1 MAYIQL
7 NHDFVKFIDP
17 ELYASVLDKKDDGD
31 CILRLQL
38 ICERFLSVYLK
49 ERIAPKNIEFFT
61 SGRGKGSEIL
71 RHFNERLTTSVASGL
86 PAELARP
93 LKHLN
98 KIRNEFAHNL
108 DYEIKTVDMSRY
120 FELVDAF
127 CVDVGEPHGFE
138 GSIKDFEI
146 RVDGKVTKAS
156 DSFQA
161 GFTAATYALMTKAG
175 IWLANDL
182 NKRGQLNLGSPLQ

>member
-1 MAYIQL
+1 MAYVQL
-7 NHDFVKFIDP
+7 NHDFIKFIDP

-49 ERIAPKNIEFFT
+49 ERIAPENIEFFT
-61 SGRGKGSEIL
+61 SGKGKGAEIL
-71 RHFNERLTTSVASGL
+71 RHFNERLTTAVASGL

-108 DYEIKTVDMSRY
+108 DYKIKDADMTKY
-120 FELVDAF
+120 FDLVDAF
-127 CVDVGEPHGFE
+127 TIDVGTPHGFE
-138 GSIKDFEI
+138 GNVKDFQI
-146 RVDGKVTKAS
+146 HLDGKVTTAS
-156 DSFQA
+156 DNFQA

-182 NKRGQLNLGSPLQ
+182 NKRGQLNLGEPLK